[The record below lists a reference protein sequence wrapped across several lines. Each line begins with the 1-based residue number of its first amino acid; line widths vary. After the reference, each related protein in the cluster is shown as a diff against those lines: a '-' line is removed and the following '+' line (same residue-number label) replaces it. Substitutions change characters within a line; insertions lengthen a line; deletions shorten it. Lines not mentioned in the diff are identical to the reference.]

1 MENKHLFFDLDRT
14 LWDFEKNSKQ
24 ALKSMFKYFELEST
38 ALDFQQFYST
48 YFTVNQRMWRDLGKG
63 YITRDEL
70 RVGRFLK
77 TLQILNLSLGREKEM
92 ALFYTTASP
101 IQTNLLP
108 GAIETL
114 DYLKKEKYNL
124 HIITNGFR
132 EVQEIK
138 LKNGNLEQSFQVGV
152 CSEDVEKAKPNREI
166 FQHAMRLAK
175 VKPENSCMI
184 GDDYEVDY
192 LGALR
197 AGMKSVLFNH
207 QGKYKVRKEDE
218 SITDLRDLPAR
229 LPWIFREN

>member
-1 MENKHLFFDLDRT
+1 MKDKHLFFDLDRT

-24 ALKSMFKYFELEST
+24 ALKAIFKDFNLENPN
-38 ALDFQQFYST
+38 LDFQKFYSS
-48 YFTVNQRMWRDLGKG
+48 YFKVNQQMWRNLGMG

-70 RVGRFLK
+70 RVGRFIK
-77 TLQILNLSLGREKEM
+77 TLELLNLPLGIAQEM
-92 ALFYTTASP
+92 SRFYTTNSP

-114 DYLKKEKYNL
+114 DYLKTENYHL

-138 LKNGNLEQSFQVGV
+138 LKNGNLADYFQIVV

-166 FQHAMRLAK
+166 FLYAMQLAN
-175 VKPENSCMI
+175 VKPQNSCMI
-184 GDDYEVDY
+184 GDDYEIDY

-197 AGMKSVLFNH
+197 AGMKAVLFNH
-207 QGKYKVRKEDE
+207 QGKNKVRKDDE
-218 SITDLRDLPAR
+218 TINDLRDLPAR
-229 LPWIFREN
+229 LPWVFKEN